1 MHIGMIV
8 GIGPAATDYYY
19 RYMISSMAR
28 TGGDLQLTM
37 AHADTPTL
45 LRHQAENNQAAQVA
59 IYLQLAERLKRC
71 GIERIAVTSIAG
83 HFCIEAFKKVSP
95 VPVIDLL
102 ETVKTEIQRLGYK
115 KVGLLGT
122 RVVMESHFYG
132 VLEGVEVIP
141 PTNELLEVHN
151 AYVSMAS
158 LGVATEQHRE
168 VFLRAGNV
176 LTKERGCEA
185 ILLAGT
191 DLALVF
197 NSQSDPGFRVF
208 DCAEVHAAAI
218 AQCAARS
225 FSEPPSVWDL
235 SHEQQSS

>member
-19 RYMISSMAR
+19 RHLISTMAKQ
-28 TGGDLQLTM
+28 GCDLQLTM

-45 LRHQAENNQAAQVA
+45 LRNQSENNQAAQVA
-59 IYLQLAERLKRC
+59 IYLALAERLKRC
-71 GIERIAVTSIAG
+71 GVERVAVTSIAG
-83 HFCIEAFKKVSP
+83 HFCIDAFKEISP
-95 VPVIDLL
+95 IPVIDLL
-102 ETVKTEIQRLGYK
+102 ETVKAQVNRLGLK

-122 RVVMESHFYG
+122 RVVMESRFYG

-141 PTNELLEVHN
+141 PTAQLVEVHE

-168 VFLRAGNV
+168 IFMRAGHL
-176 LTKERGCEA
+176 LTKELGCES
-185 ILLAGT
+185 ILMAGT

-197 NSQSDPGFRVF
+197 NNKFDPGFAF
-208 DCAEVHAAAI
+208 LDCAEAHASAI
-218 AQCAARS
+218 AQFAMSRQI
-225 FSEPPSVWDL
+225 D
-235 SHEQQSS
+235 

>member
-1 MHIGMIV
+1 
-8 GIGPAATDYYY
+8 
-19 RYMISSMAR
+19 MAKEGR
-28 TGGDLQLTM
+28 DLQLTM

-59 IYLQLAERLKRC
+59 IYLHLAGRLKRC

-83 HFCIEAFKKVSP
+83 HFCIEAFKEVSP

-102 ETVKTEIQRLGYK
+102 ETVRAEVQFRALK

-122 RVVMESHFYG
+122 RVVMESRFYG
-132 VLEGVEVIP
+132 VLEDVQVIP
-141 PTNELLEVHN
+141 PNDEHLLEVHN
-151 AYVSMAS
+151 AYVAMAS
-158 LGVATEQHRE
+158 SGIATEQHRE
-168 VFLRAGNV
+168 VFLRAGKSLVN
-176 LTKERGCEA
+176 EYGCES

-197 NSQSDPGFRVF
+197 NKKFDPGFPIL

-218 AQCAARS
+218 AQCAS
-225 FSEPPSVWDL
+225 FPETL
-235 SHEQQSS
+235 SDPEQVHRAGN

>member
-19 RYMISSMAR
+19 RYLISAMAKDGR
-28 TGGDLQLTM
+28 DLQLTM

-45 LRHQAENNQAAQVA
+45 LRHQAQNNQAAQVA
-59 IYLQLAERLKRC
+59 IYLELAERLMRC

-83 HFCIEAFKKVSP
+83 HFCIEAFKEVSP

-102 ETVKTEIQRLGYK
+102 ETVKAEVHRLGFK
-115 KVGLLGT
+115 NVGLLGT

-132 VLEGVEVIP
+132 VLDGVEVIA
-141 PTNELLEVHN
+141 PTDELLEVHN

-158 LGVATEQHRE
+158 SGVATEQHRE
-168 VFLRAGNV
+168 VFLRSGNA
-176 LTKERGCEA
+176 LTKEHGCEA
-185 ILLAGT
+185 IMLAGT

-197 NSQSDPGFRVF
+197 NKKSDPGFRVL

-218 AQCAARS
+218 ARCAS
-225 FSEPPSVWDL
+225 ILDT
-235 SHEQQSS
+235 QIG

>member
-19 RYMISSMAR
+19 RHLISAMAR
-28 TGGDLQLTM
+28 TGCELQLTM

-45 LRHQAENNQAAQVA
+45 LKHHAENKQAAQVA
-59 IYLQLAERLKRC
+59 IYLELAERLKRC
-71 GIERIAVTSIAG
+71 GVERIAVTSIAG
-83 HFCIEAFKKVSP
+83 HFCIEAFKEVSP

-102 ETVKTEIQRLGYK
+102 ETVKVEVHRLGLK

-122 RVVMESHFYG
+122 RVVMESQFYG

-141 PTNELLEVHN
+141 PATALLEVHN
-151 AYVSMAS
+151 AYVAMAS
-158 LGVATEQHRE
+158 SGVATEQHRE
-168 VFLRAGNV
+168 VFMRVGNE
-176 LTKERGCEA
+176 LTQELGCES

-197 NSQSDPGFRVF
+197 NNDSDVGFNF
-208 DCAEVHAAAI
+208 FECAAVHASAI
-218 AQCAARS
+218 AHLAMQPTSAS
-225 FSEPPSVWDL
+225 FG
-235 SHEQQSS
+235 

>member
-19 RYMISSMAR
+19 RYLISAMAK
-28 TGGDLQLTM
+28 TGCDLQLTM

-45 LRHQAENNQAAQVA
+45 LRHQTQNNQAAQVA
-59 IYLQLAERLKRC
+59 LYLQLAERLKRC
-71 GIERIAVTSIAG
+71 GVERIAVTSIAG

-102 ETVKTEIQRLGYK
+102 DTVKAEIQRLGYK

-141 PTNELLEVHN
+141 PTTELLEVHN

-158 LGVATEQHRE
+158 LGIATEQHRE
-168 VFLRAGNV
+168 VFMRASKV
-176 LTKERGCEA
+176 LTKELGCESVM
-185 ILLAGT
+185 LAGT

-197 NSQSDPGFRVF
+197 NSKSDLGFPVF

-218 AQCAARS
+218 AQCAMRS
-225 FSEPPSVWDL
+225 FSEPPSI
-235 SHEQQSS
+235 

>member
-19 RYMISSMAR
+19 RHLISAMASE
-28 TGGDLQLTM
+28 GGDLQLTM

-45 LRHQAENNQAAQVA
+45 LRHQTQNNQAAQVA
-59 IYLQLAERLKRC
+59 IYSQLAERLKRC

-95 VPVIDLL
+95 IPVIDLL
-102 ETVKTEIQRLGYK
+102 ETVKAEVHRLGFK

-141 PTNELLEVHN
+141 PTAALLDEVHN

-158 LGVATEQHRE
+158 LGAATEQHRE
-168 VFLRAGNV
+168 VFVRAGNT
-176 LTKERGCEA
+176 LTNELGCES
-185 ILLAGT
+185 IMLAGT

-197 NSQSDPGFRVF
+197 NNKSDPGFRVF

-218 AQCAARS
+218 VQFAMLPD
-225 FSEPPSVWDL
+225 SESL
-235 SHEQQSS
+235 N